1 MRRLE
6 YIEENEHTMNKGNLP
21 QGEDP
26 KESLTIP
33 WTRSTP
39 STPTMRCLR
48 RVSKKC
54 IRPEEEMGEAGK

>member
-26 KESLTIP
+26 KEDEDKQEGA
-33 WTRSTP
+33 R
-39 STPTMRCLR
+39 
-48 RVSKKC
+48 
-54 IRPEEEMGEAGK
+54 GKARGSP